1 MLSFVSKLSNSKERG
16 QAIMLV
22 AIALVG
28 LIAII
33 GILVDGGVYL
43 NEYSRLKRAVDA
55 GAISAALQLR
65 EGYTIDE
72 LTGIAT
78 QFIQLNASE
87 ATDLLVETCDM
98 NPFGQTDGCRQQG
111 GRPGK
116 KLVRVTATK
125 LVDFGFLPVI
135 GIENATITAS
145 AIGEA
150 ASVDAI
156 LVIDSSA
163 SMAYEGG
170 GDPNRGDVPEDDPRV
185 CNTTDTCQPFHDI
198 KDVATNFV
206 NNLYFPFDRV
216 AVVTFDTDAHPTQPL
231 QSSKQAALSVIDN
244 LRVFQPPRCN
254 TAHGPCLNYDAGNNY
269 IGLECPLFRST
280 GDPSSCGSSNIGG
293 GLAMAGNLFANP
305 PMREDALW
313 VVILLAGGPAN
324 ASSAED
330 RHAHPYGYCPPATWS
345 NIPFC
350 RDDLASTRHS
360 SGDPNYDAD
369 DYARDMADFV
379 TDPVTGQGAVIYSI
393 GLGDL
398 VRNAPGPAS
407 ADADA
412 GEQLLRYAAEEA
424 GGVNANHGV
433 YYFAPAAS
441 DLDRIF
447 RDIAENIAT
456 RLSQ

>member
-1 MLSFVSKLSNSKERG
+1 MSSFIFNSKERG

-28 LIAII
+28 VIAII
-33 GILVDGGVYL
+33 GIMVDGGVYL

-65 EGYTIDE
+65 EGYTISE
-72 LTGIAT
+72 LSGIAT
-78 QFIQLNASE
+78 QFIQLNSTE
-87 ATDLLVETCDM
+87 ATNLVIETCDTS
-98 NPFGQTDGCRQQG
+98 PFSQTDGCKGQG
-111 GRPGK
+111 GSPGK
-116 KLVRVTATK
+116 KLVRVTATR
-125 LVDFGFLPVI
+125 LVDFGFLPII
-135 GIENATITAS
+135 GIENATISAS
-145 AIGEA
+145 ATGEA

-163 SMAYEGG
+163 SMAFEGG
-170 GDPNRGDVPEDDPRV
+170 GDPDRGDDPADDPSA
-185 CNTTDTCQPFHDI
+185 CNAHDTCQPFEDI
-198 KDVATNFV
+198 KGVAENFV

-231 QSSKQAALSVIDN
+231 TSSKQAALSVIGN
-244 LRVFQPPRCN
+244 LNVYSPPACD
-254 TAHGPCLNYDAGNNY
+254 TAHGPCRNYDEHNNY

-280 GDPSSCGSSNIGG
+280 GDPSSCTSSNIGA

-330 RHAHPYGYCPPATWS
+330 KHAFPYGYCPSSTWS
-345 NIPFC
+345 TPPFC
-350 RDDLASTRHS
+350 RDNSASSRHS
-360 SGDPNYDAD
+360 SGDLEYDAD

-379 TDPVTGQGAVIYSI
+379 TDPITGQGAVIYTI

-398 VRNAPGPAS
+398 VRNTSGAGDP
-407 ADADA
+407 DA
-412 GEQLLRYAAEEA
+412 GELLLKYAAEDA

-433 YYFAPAAS
+433 YYFAPSAS
-441 DLDRIF
+441 DLDEVF
-447 RDIAENIAT
+447 RAIAENIAT
-456 RLSQ
+456 RLSR

>member
-1 MLSFVSKLSNSKERG
+1 MFSFFSSLKKESG
-16 QAIMLV
+16 QAIALV
-22 AIALVG
+22 AIAMVG

-33 GILVDGGVYL
+33 GLLVDGGVYL

-55 GAISAALQLR
+55 GAISAALQIR
-65 EGYTIDE
+65 EGYTINE
-72 LTGIAT
+72 LSDIAT

-87 ATDLLVETCDM
+87 ATDLLIETCDTD
-98 NPFGQTDGCRQQG
+98 PFSQTEGCQQQG

-125 LVDFGFLPVI
+125 LVDFGFLPII

-150 ASVDAI
+150 ASVDA
-156 LVIDSSA
+156 VFVMDSSA
-163 SMAYEGG
+163 SMAFEGG
-170 GDPNRGDVPEDDPRV
+170 GDPDRGDVPEDDPKE
-185 CNTTDTCQPFHDI
+185 CNTHNTCQPFEQI
-198 KDVATNFV
+198 KDVAANFV

-216 AVVTFDTDAHPTQPL
+216 AVVTFDRDAHKTQPL
-231 QSSKQAALSVIDN
+231 QSSKTAVLSVISN
-244 LRVFQPPRCN
+244 LKVYQPPACD
-254 TAHGPCLNYDAGNNY
+254 TAHGPCRNYDEHGDY
-269 IGLECPLFRST
+269 IGLECPIYRST
-280 GDPSSCGSSNIGG
+280 GDPSSCTSSNIGA
-293 GLAMAGNLFANP
+293 GLAMAGNMFAEP

-324 ASSAED
+324 ASTAED
-330 RHAHPYGYCPPATWS
+330 KHAFPYGYCPDTTWS
-345 NIPFC
+345 SPFC
-350 RDDLASTRHS
+350 RDALVSTRHY
-360 SGDPNYDAD
+360 SGDLAYDAD

-379 TDPVTGQGAVIYSI
+379 KDPVTGQSAVIYSI

-398 VRNAPGPAS
+398 IINTTAGDP
-407 ADADA
+407 DA
-412 GEQLLRYAAEEA
+412 GEKLLQYAATEA
-424 GGVNANHGV
+424 GGVNASHGK
-433 YYFAPAAS
+433 YYFAPSAS